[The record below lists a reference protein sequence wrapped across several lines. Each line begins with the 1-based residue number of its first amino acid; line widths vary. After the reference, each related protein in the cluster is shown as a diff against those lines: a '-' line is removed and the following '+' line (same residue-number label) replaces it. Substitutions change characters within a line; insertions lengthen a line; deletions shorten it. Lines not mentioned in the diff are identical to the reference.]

1 MALAVRVGRAAK
13 VSWNAS
19 GDKPRRL
26 SGRLQEERE
35 VAKIRMNRMGEK
47 GCFNVCYT
55 V

>member
-26 SGRLQEERE
+26 SGRLQEGR
-35 VAKIRMNRMGEK
+35 VVTKIRINRMGKKE
-47 GCFNVCYT
+47 CFNVCYT
-55 V
+55 L